1 MALIVLNNLL
11 RILFLILLQAL
22 VVSKI
27 LLLDGLILPWIY
39 IFAILMLPFET
50 PRWLV
55 LVIAFGTGLVM
66 DYFTGPMGLHTTACV
81 VLGYMQP
88 LIQRLLAP
96 REGYEINERPTI
108 QKMGLPWYLTYGT
121 ILTLIHHVALFFL
134 EVLRLHDFFYTLIHV
149 LLSVMA
155 TMVLMVLGQYLIY
168 NSKPADL

>member
-121 ILTLIHHVALFFL
+121 ILTLIHHVVLFFL